1 VRRVKST
8 LPKQILAQVHIGRRI
23 EKKRWLKN
31 THIEKVFKKKRY
43 KTYQQVEAVT
53 MQACYA
59 PLNV

>member
-31 THIEKVFKKKRY
+31 THIEKVFKKKDTRPTS
-43 KTYQQVEAVT
+43 KWKQ
-53 MQACYA
+53 
-59 PLNV
+59 